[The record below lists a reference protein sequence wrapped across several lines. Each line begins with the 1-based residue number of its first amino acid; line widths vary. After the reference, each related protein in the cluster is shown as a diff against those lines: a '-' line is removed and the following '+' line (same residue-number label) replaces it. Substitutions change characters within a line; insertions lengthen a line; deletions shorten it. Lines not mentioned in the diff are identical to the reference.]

1 MKLRYEIYEEGYC
14 VMEGSGS
21 AHYVGDGYGET
32 FLDACK
38 EYIARTG
45 VGEIRKDELTGE
57 EYACDWGCEWFPTL
71 AEAARSF
78 G

>member
-1 MKLRYEIYEEGYC
+1 MKKKYEIYAEGFH
-14 VMEGSGS
+14 VMEGTAH
-21 AHYVGDGYGET
+21 AHYVGDGYGES

-45 VGEIRKDELTGE
+45 IGEICVDERGR

-71 AEAARSF
+71 AEAAKSF